1 MPSTRWTRA
10 STAIAALV
18 LAYAVVVAQRALL
31 GALLAAVVYLLAW
44 LIDRLSPGH
53 PLGDMSRTR
62 TLAAGAVALAVVA
75 YSVLIAANLLLGV
88 ATAVTVVVVA
98 WVTSPY
104 GPVARW
110 LGRR

>member
-31 GALLAAVVYLLAW
+31 AAVIYLLAW